1 MKTLSGT
8 VSRIWETFGQLAADI
23 TCSGGMAVIPGQYL
37 SINIPDQISTIPD
50 ICFPLRINDQL
61 LQVSPV
67 PNDWRP
73 GQQVEVR
80 GPYGHGFSVPQIS
93 KKVCLV
99 CWDRHPN
106 RMMDLLQK
114 IIRDHKEVILV
125 WDAFQQAVDSL
136 SIPEDVEIM
145 GLPNLEDALRWADF
159 VGMDCPVNLLSQV
172 AIHKSTLISGLLT
185 CPIQILV
192 STQMPCLGIAECGIC
207 SITVRK
213 GYKLTCKD
221 GPVFN
226 LDELDF

>member
-8 VSRIWETFGQLAADI
+8 VSRIYETFGQPAVDI
-23 TCSGGMAVIPGQYL
+23 NYSGIMTVFPGQYL
-37 SINIPDQISTIPD
+37 SIHIPDQISTIPD

-80 GPYGHGFSVPQIS
+80 GPYGHGFSVPEIS

-99 CWDRHPN
+99 CWDKHPN

-114 IIRDHKEVILV
+114 TIRDHKEVILV

-145 GLPNLEDALRWADF
+145 GLPNLEEAIRWADYI
-159 VGMDCPVNLLSQV
+159 GMDCPVNLLSQ
-172 AIHKSTLISGLLT
+172 AASHKSILKSGT
-185 CPIQILV
+185 PACPIQILV
-192 STQMPCLGIAECGIC
+192 STPMPCLGIAECGIC
-207 SITVRK
+207 SVPVKK
-213 GYKLTCKD
+213 GYKLACKD
-221 GPVFN
+221 GPVLN